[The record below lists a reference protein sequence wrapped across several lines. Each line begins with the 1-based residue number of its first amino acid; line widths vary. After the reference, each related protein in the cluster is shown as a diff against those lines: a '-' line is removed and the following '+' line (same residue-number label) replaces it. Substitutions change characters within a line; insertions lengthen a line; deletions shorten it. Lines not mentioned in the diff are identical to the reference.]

1 MKSGSLLCYS
11 DAMDLTELFLHE
23 TDLVQVAAGESVF
36 KEGDPGNIMYVLMKG
51 EANIVVGSAIV
62 EKAKPGAMLGELAL
76 VDDVKRT
83 ATVMAVTDCAL
94 VPIDVRRFLFLIQ
107 ETPNFALHVMKVIA
121 ERLRNMD
128 VMLREAQ
135 EYIA

>member
-1 MKSGSLLCYS
+1 
-11 DAMDLTELFLHE
+11 MDLTELFRFE
-23 TDLVQVAAGESVF
+23 TDLVHVAAGEPVF
-36 KEGDPGNIMYVLMKG
+36 KEGDTGKIMYVLMEG
-51 EANIVVGSAIV
+51 EADIVIGQAVV
-62 EKAKPGAMLGELAL
+62 EKARPGTMLGELAL

-83 ATVMAVTDCAL
+83 ATVMAVTDCRL
-94 VPIDVRRFLFLIQ
+94 VPIDVKRFLFLVQ

-128 VMLREAQ
+128 VMLKEAQ